1 MTPPHP
7 RAVGSLGHDAI
18 EWIETHVTEMG
29 RPIRLY
35 WWQKLAIVRQLEV
48 DADGRLVWRVVVESC
63 PRRAGKSVRLR
74 VMALWRMAHA
84 ELLGEEQQCIHVA
97 RDMNIVRE
105 ILRGAFDWAELRDWT
120 VRKANGKEEI
130 EAPDGSRWLARSV
143 HATTGYSPGL
153 ALADE
158 CWDIEPGV
166 IDEGLE
172 PATMKRI
179 SPQLVLT
186 STAHRRATSLMKG
199 RITRALQAIQS
210 GEETNTLLL
219 LWAMPPGADPSE
231 ESSWR
236 AASPHWSPEDRDFIR
251 DKYVAALAG
260 QDDPDSDDPDPMEG
274 FLAQYGNRWKL
285 TASRTA
291 PGSAVVKEQEWAE
304 LEGPLPDGPPAGVAI
319 EGWYRDGVSVARAW
333 FADGRVTVSVS
344 DHRDVPGAI
353 AAAAAAGCPNPI
365 RVGKSLTGD
374 PALQPLWHEPM
385 QGTTKSAV
393 ADLRRLVDDG
403 ALAHDGSAELA
414 RQVLALRVS
423 PSADGVTL
431 RSKGRADA
439 VKSAVWAAEAAR
451 NAPEPAAIW

>member
-1 MTPPHP
+1 
-7 RAVGSLGHDAI
+7 VGSYGAEAI
-18 EWIETHVTEMG
+18 EWIEANVTEMG
-29 RPIRLY
+29 EPIRLY
-35 WWQKLAIVRQLEV
+35 WWQKLAIVRQLEH
-48 DADGRLVWRVVVESC
+48 DESGALVWRVVVESC

-84 ELLGEEQQCIHVA
+84 DLMGEQQQAIHVA

-236 AASPHWSPEDRDFIR
+236 AASPQWSPEDRDFIR
-251 DKYVAALAG
+251 DKYEAALAG
-260 QDDPDSDDPDPMEG
+260 LDDPDSDDPDPMEG
-274 FLAQYGNRWKL
+274 FLAQYGNVWRLK
-285 TASRTA
+285 AARSA
-291 PGSAVVKEQEWAE
+291 PGNAVVKEQEWAD
-304 LEGPLPDGPPAGVAI
+304 LAATVPAGPPDAVAI
-319 EGWYRDGVSVARAW
+319 EAWYRDGVSVARGW
-333 FADGRVTVSVS
+333 YRDGRVTVSVS
-344 DHRDVPGAI
+344 DHRDVPSAV
-353 AAAAAAGCPNPI
+353 AAAAAAGCPNPVM
-365 RVGKSLTGD
+365 VGKSLTGD
-374 PALQPLWHEPM
+374 PSVQALWHEPA
-385 QGTTKSAV
+385 QGTTKAAV

-431 RSKGRADA
+431 RSKDRADA
-439 VKSAVWAAEAAR
+439 IKSACWAAEAAR
-451 NAPEPAAIW
+451 SALPAPMIW